1 MDKDYIHIILADDD
15 EDDRMLFTDAFGE
28 LRINTKVNTFNDG
41 VELMDYLNAPDSILP
56 NVLFLDL
63 NMPKKNGIEC
73 LYEIKKDARF
83 NDIAIAIF
91 STSSS
96 EEHIEEYFKNHN
108 ALSMI
113 ENLPADKKSAVR
125 WYIDCGDDDFL
136 YEGNSLVHIAMKK
149 KEIPHEFRVRDGG
162 HTWTYWRESLPE
174 VLAFVTKG
182 FHQF

>member
-73 LYEIKKDARF
+73 LYEIKQDARF

-96 EEHIEEYFKNHN
+96 EEHIEETFVQGANIY
-108 ALSMI
+108 I
-113 ENLPADKKSAVR
+113 KKPS
-125 WYIDCGDDDFL
+125 DFTTL
-136 YEGNSLVHIAMKK
+136 KK
-149 KEIPHEFRVRDGG
+149 VLLDVVTVNWQYHPSGQIRDNFLFRV
-162 HTWTYWRESLPE
+162 
-174 VLAFVTKG
+174 
-182 FHQF
+182 